1 MKIAM
6 MVRGYLP
13 APRPVDMI
21 YAPIDLAV
29 ALSEGLTKR
38 GHTVDFFGPLGT
50 KLEHVNVVT
59 MHLRALATNQD
70 EFRELLSNADER
82 MSHYV
87 PALWDRY
94 LSDEMFKRARRG
106 DYDLLHFHHPEVA
119 LACARLA
126 TEVPVVYTLHDP
138 IYSWYKELFEMY
150 QTPNQHYIS
159 ISKNQRRD
167 APDLPYAGTVYNGID
182 LQYFPYANAPE
193 DYLLIAGRIV
203 PEKGIKEAIQVA
215 KHTGN
220 RLLIIG
226 PVFPGTSQGYFE
238 QYIKPQLSDQILYL
252 GFVEQSQMW
261 RYYQKAKA
269 FLTPVQWEEPFGLT
283 TIEAAACGTPTI
295 SLRRG
300 AAPEII
306 EHGKTGY
313 IVDSIAEMADAVNKI
328 VDIKRADCRD
338 RIIAKFSIDIM
349 VDAYEKAF
357 EKILR
362 QHKRRSVAKPKP
374 SVAKRFFAGNLPSLP
389 GLGLPPLPGKKLLDA
404 LQAAPKPKPAK
415 SKTTR
420 KTTKHSNKPTQK
432 SAEK

>member
-6 MVRGYLP
+6 MVRGYIP
-13 APRPVDMI
+13 VPRPADII
-21 YAPIDLAV
+21 YAPLDLAG
-29 ALSEGLTKR
+29 ALADGLARR
-38 GHTVDFFGPLGT
+38 GHQVDFFGPLGT
-50 KLEHVNVVT
+50 KLSHAHVETLN
-59 MHLRALATNQD
+59 LRALVTNND

-94 LSDEMFKRARRG
+94 LSDEMFKRAKRS
-106 DYDLLHFHHPEVA
+106 DYDLLHFHHAETG

-126 TEVPVVYTLHDP
+126 TSVPVVYTLHDP
-138 IYSWYKELFEMY
+138 VYQWYKELIELY
-150 QTPNQHYIS
+150 QTPNQHFIS
-159 ISKNQRRD
+159 ISNNQRRD
-167 APDLPYAGTVYNGID
+167 APDLPYTATVYNGVD

-215 KHTGN
+215 KHTNN

-226 PVFPGTSQGYFE
+226 PTFAGSQGYFD
-238 QYIKPQLSDQILYL
+238 QYIKPHLSDQILYL

-306 EHGKTGY
+306 QDGKTGF
-313 IVDSIAEMADAVNKI
+313 IVDSIGEMADAVGRI
-328 VDIKRADCRD
+328 AEIKRADCRD
-338 RIIAKFSIDIM
+338 YVRDHFSIDIM
-349 VDAYEKAF
+349 IDAYEAAY

-362 QHKRRSVAKPKP
+362 ARSGPQKYRSVAQRLLGGGASAPVKT
-374 SVAKRFFAGNLPSLP
+374 AKKLREVLPSLP
-389 GLGLPPLPGKKLLDA
+389 KPPKPGGAKPKKPD
-404 LQAAPKPKPAK
+404 APKKPPAK
-415 SKTTR
+415 K
-420 KTTKHSNKPTQK
+420 
-432 SAEK
+432 